1 MQVLKVKENKPKL
14 TTFSFKWDLL
24 WLFIFKNF
32 NSLPG
37 KKEETLLEATPQKKF
52 HTYIHWVFFQKKEQK
67 NLLLKTMFFPSPNIL
82 WSKIPSLS
90 D

>member
-52 HTYIHWVFFQKKEQK
+52 HTYIHWVFSQKKEQK
-67 NLLLKTMFFPSPNIL
+67 KKKPVTKNHVLPFTKH
-82 WSKIPSLS
+82 SLV
-90 D
+90 